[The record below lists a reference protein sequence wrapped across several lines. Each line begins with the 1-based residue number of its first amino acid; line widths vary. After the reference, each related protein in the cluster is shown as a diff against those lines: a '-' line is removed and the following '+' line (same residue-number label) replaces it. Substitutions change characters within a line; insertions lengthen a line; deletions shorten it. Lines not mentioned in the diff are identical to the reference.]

1 MKTSPP
7 STRQSNPDAGAV
19 DTIVDDLTQ
28 QDVLPADQ
36 ASEIAAEVESLIDS
50 ESQSSRWDEP
60 VGELGHR
67 ASRAPL
73 EDETK
78 ASELL
83 VSKGLREAE
92 EDLRDIEE
100 EEDIEEEQEES

>member
-1 MKTSPP
+1 MKKSQHTPH
-7 STRQSNPDAGAV
+7 DADSRAV
-19 DTIVDDLTQ
+19 ETIVEDLAQ
-28 QDVLPADQ
+28 QDVLPAD
-36 ASEIAAEVESLIDS
+36 VESSIAPDIDTLVDQ
-50 ESQSSRWDEP
+50 ESQSGRWDEP
-60 VGELGHR
+60 VGEFGHR
-67 ASRAPL
+67 ANRTPL

-100 EEDIEEEQEES
+100 EEDIEEEQEDT